1 MYFGVISARLF
12 GLLKNSHASL
22 DEIGSF
28 CFVLI
33 WYIFN
38 FYIFYKIKQRSFQIK
53 IMNKK
58 LYISFFTIF
67 FSFFIFSQIE
77 TPQPSPLSKLSQ
89 KVGLVNV
96 DIEYS
101 RPSAKQRII
110 FGSLIPFGEKWR
122 TGANQNTKIT
132 FDNDVKIENK
142 LIRKGT
148 YSMYTIPNLNSWSL
162 IFYKK
167 FDNWGLPKNWD
178 DDLVEIEISTNT
190 ISLPFSIETFT
201 ISFNNLNNSGGTL
214 DIFWEN
220 TLVSF
225 NINSMTQ
232 QKVVKSI
239 NKSLSDNPSS
249 QDYYKAAVFYFEE
262 NLDIN
267 KAKLWIDKSSELRER
282 SPYWMLSQKALIYHA
297 YGSVDESIEIAKLG
311 LKLAKKTNIKDSIK
325 TLNETLI
332 YVSNN

>member
-1 MYFGVISARLF
+1 
-12 GLLKNSHASL
+12 
-22 DEIGSF
+22 
-28 CFVLI
+28 
-33 WYIFN
+33 
-38 FYIFYKIKQRSFQIK
+38 
-53 IMNKK
+53 MNKK
-58 LYISFFTIF
+58 LYISIFTIF

-101 RPSAKQRII
+101 RPSARQRIV

-132 FDNDVKIENK
+132 FDNDVIIEDK

-167 FDNWGLPKNWD
+167 YDNWGLPKEWD
-178 DDLVEIEISTNT
+178 DDLVEIEVSANPIT
-190 ISLPFSIETFT
+190 LPFKIETFT
-201 ISFNNLNNSGGTL
+201 ISLNNLNNNGCTL
-214 DIFWEN
+214 DMFWEN

-225 NINSMTQ
+225 NINSLTQ
-232 QKVVKSI
+232 QKVVESI
-239 NKSLSDNPSS
+239 NNSLIDNPSS

-262 NLDIN
+262 NLDIK
-267 KAKLWIDKSSELRER
+267 KAKLWIDKCSELRKNF
-282 SPYWMLSQKALIYHA
+282 PYWMLSQKALIYHA

-311 LKLAKKTNIKDSIK
+311 LKLANETNIKDSIK

-332 YVSNN
+332 HVSNN